1 MNKMNQIN
9 QINVRQGDV
18 YLHTTSIPKN
28 AKKIENRIIARGEW
42 SDHSHVITGD
52 ADIYE
57 DENGKMY
64 VSVGKKGAK
73 LQHTL
78 ESQLPKNLSSNNDLR
93 VADHKIIE
101 LEPNTVFEVNIQ
113 NEYNP
118 YSKLFEQVRD

>member
-1 MNKMNQIN
+1 MKQIN
-9 QINVRQGDV
+9 FRQGDV
-18 YLHTTSIPKN
+18 YLHSQILPKN
-28 AKKIENRIIARGEW
+28 VKKIKNRVVARGEW

-52 ADIYE
+52 AEIYE
-57 DENGKMY
+57 DKNGKMY

-78 ESQLPKNLSSNNDLR
+78 ESRLPKNLTSNNDLQ

-101 LEPNTVFEVNIQ
+101 LEPNTVFKVSIQ

-118 YSKLFEQVRD
+118 YSKVFEQVRD

>member
-1 MNKMNQIN
+1 MKKNNIIN
-9 QINVRQGDV
+9 YRQGDV
-18 YLHTTSIPKN
+18 FMVSSPMPKG
-28 AKKIENRIIARGEW
+28 AIKSDNRIVAKGEF

-52 ADIYE
+52 AEIYE
-57 DENGKMY
+57 DNGRMY

-78 ESQLPKNLSSNNDLR
+78 ESKLPKSLISNDNLEI
-93 VADHKIIE
+93 ADHEIIE
-101 LEPNTVFEVNIQ
+101 LPANTNFEVVIQ